1 MKPSATGICRPKRA
15 IANRFSPDSSIAAVR
30 EAAWRQFLAIVAELG
45 SRSMKQIAPVE
56 AAVFDLLTALL
67 DSWSVWNRAAGSEA
81 DGLRWRRDY
90 LQLTYGCGAYRPYED
105 LVREAAVK
113 AGVVASAAAA
123 LVADWHMLQPWP
135 EAPRV
140 LAEVAARDIPLGVI
154 TNCSADLGRQAAER
168 VGVAFSVV
176 LTSEETGYYKP
187 RPEAYRAVL
196 DRLGTDPAR
205 TLFVAG
211 SPADIPGAAG
221 VGMPVFWHNRAGL
234 PFIADA
240 ARPFLIAD
248 TLDPLRE
255 LIV

>member
-1 MKPSATGICRPKRA
+1 
-15 IANRFSPDSSIAAVR
+15 
-30 EAAWRQFLAIVAELG
+30 
-45 SRSMKQIAPVE
+45 MKQIAPVE
-56 AAVFDLLTALL
+56 AVVFDLLTALL
-67 DSWSVWNRAAGSEA
+67 DSWSVWNRAAGSET
-81 DGLRWRRDY
+81 DGLRWRRAY

-105 LVREAAVK
+105 LVREATAK
-113 AGVVASAAAA
+113 AGVAASAAAA
-123 LVADWHMLQPWP
+123 LVADWQTLRPWP

-140 LAEVAARDIPLGVI
+140 LAEIAARNIPLGVI

-168 VGVAFSVV
+168 VGVAFSVM

-211 SPADIPGAAG
+211 SPADIPGAAD

-255 LIV
+255 LIP